1 MIFQW
6 GNLHCHNSG
15 MASGQ
20 DFSITVL
27 KGNIADLEEAAEQLK
42 ERRMTDKIGP
52 MQSKLEKAEKMIEEG
67 LAC

>member
-1 MIFQW
+1 MIFPW
-6 GNLHCHNSG
+6 GNLRHNSG

>member
-1 MIFQW
+1 
-6 GNLHCHNSG
+6 